1 MQIADLTNKFK
12 EQLKIIMSD
21 PIVKILLENSCLT
34 EVQLETL
41 LIDLY
46 QKENGDEISQEA
58 KLTLRRDVKVS
69 RGAFNR
75 TKRQAMRNVARS
87 IYTILLLGYLGLL
100 ETNHLE
106 PFMELSSKL
115 KTLRE
120 TIDTCGDEELARELA
135 KNLLNEIRE
144 KALG

>member
-1 MQIADLTNKFK
+1 MQISDLTNTFK
-12 EQLKIIMSD
+12 EQLKIVMSD

-46 QKENGDEISQEA
+46 QKENVDEISQET
-58 KLTLRRDVKVS
+58 KLTLRRHVKVS

-75 TKRQAMRNVARS
+75 SKRQAMNNVSRS

-100 ETNHLE
+100 ETAQLE
-106 PFMELSSKL
+106 PFIEISSKL

-120 TIDTCGDEELARELA
+120 TIDTCGDEELTRELV
-135 KNLLNEIRE
+135 KNLLSEIKE
-144 KALG
+144 TTIG

>member
-1 MQIADLTNKFK
+1 MQITDLTNKFK

-58 KLTLRRDVKVS
+58 KLTMRRDVKVS

-87 IYTILLLGYLGLL
+87 IYTILLLGYLGL